1 MADRLQILTS
11 IYQADRAD
19 RSATLTVSLA
29 TMGAAV
35 TYLVGTIAFYDKI
48 DLLGWAIALL
58 PFPLVCIAAFHAT
71 LLNLA
76 ALRARSILTLER
88 ELVSAAAIPGVD
100 MSTVGV
106 SASERATNVHTAPLA
121 LRAAVIIAYGGVGII
136 YLAYIALM
144 LVKAARHVSGWIA
157 VPITAYTLLLVPIAL
172 AWHKSTT
179 LLDFRVSAD
188 EGGSTDD

>member
-76 ALRARSILTLER
+76 ALRARSILVLER
-88 ELVSAAAIPGVD
+88 ELLSAAPIPGAD
-100 MSTVGV
+100 MSMIGV
-106 SASERATNVHTAPLA
+106 TASERATNVHTAP
-121 LRAAVIIAYGGVGII
+121 RAQKFAVIIAYGGVGII

-144 LVKAARHVSGWIA
+144 LVKAARHLSGWIA
-157 VPITAYTLLLVPIAL
+157 VPITAYVLLLIPIAL

-179 LLDFRVSAD
+179 LLDFRESAD
-188 EGGSTDD
+188 ESDPAGG

>member
-19 RSATLTVSLA
+19 RSSTLTVSLA

-71 LLNLA
+71 LLNVA

-88 ELVSAAAIPGVD
+88 ELVSAAQIPGVD

-106 SASERATNVHTAPLA
+106 IASERATNVHTAPHA
-121 LRAAVIIAYGGVGII
+121 QRFAVIIAYGGVGII

-144 LVKAARHVSGWIA
+144 LVKAARHLSGWVA
-157 VPITAYTLLLVPIAL
+157 VPSTAYALLLIPIAL
-172 AWHKSTT
+172 AWHRSTL
-179 LLDFRVSAD
+179 LLDFRASAD
-188 EGGSTDD
+188 ESGSTDG